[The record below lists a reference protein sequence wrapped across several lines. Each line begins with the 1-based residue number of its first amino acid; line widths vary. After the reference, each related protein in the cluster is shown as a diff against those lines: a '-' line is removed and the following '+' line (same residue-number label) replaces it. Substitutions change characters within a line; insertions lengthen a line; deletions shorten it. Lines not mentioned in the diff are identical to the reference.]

1 MKFGPNLS
9 ARVYV
14 CRDFLKVIKKKLI
27 KFQLLPVI
35 VETKSCISLASV
47 CIETDTA

>member
-1 MKFGPNLS
+1 MKCRPNLS
-9 ARVYV
+9 ARVNV
-14 CRDFLKVIKKKLI
+14 CKDFMKVIKKKLI
-27 KFQLLPVI
+27 KFQLLTVA